1 MTEPRVV
8 IIGVGNPWR
17 GDDGAGWVAADLAAA
32 RLGPGAAV
40 VHSDGEPA
48 RLIDAWEDADLVIV
62 VDAVRSGGGSGR
74 VHRLDAAGVV
84 ARPAS
89 RPTGS
94 HALGVVDAVRL
105 GAAVGRLP
113 RRLVV
118 FGIEVADTGPGRG
131 LTPDVARAA
140 QTVAHSIEHE
150 AGTSRPGRLGGFRD
164 A

>member
-1 MTEPRVV
+1 VTEPRVV

-32 RLGPGAAV
+32 RLSPGADI

-48 RLIDAWEDADLVIV
+48 RLIDAWEDADLAIV
-62 VDAVRSGGGSGR
+62 VD
-74 VHRLDAAGVV
+74 
-84 ARPAS
+84 RPAS

>member
-1 MTEPRVV
+1 VTEPRVV

-32 RLGPGAAV
+32 RLSPGADI
-40 VHSDGEPA
+40 VHSD
-48 RLIDAWEDADLVIV
+48 
-62 VDAVRSGGGSGR
+62 
-74 VHRLDAAGVV
+74 
-84 ARPAS
+84 
-89 RPTGS
+89 
-94 HALGVVDAVRL
+94 GVVDAVRL